1 MTVAEDF
8 GPVIGTCKGCEGEAF
23 FGHCTIAINDTQGW
37 ELFTPSLAPL
47 DRRTSVFHKAGTGK
61 IQVLCM
67 ECAMRMQHL
76 GWTPPGSVPVVLTD
90 ADDGTANGHSE
101 INALWL
107 EAAEND

>member
-23 FGHCTIAINDTQGW
+23 FGHCTIAINADGW
-37 ELFTPSLAPL
+37 ETFTPSLATL
-47 DRRTSVFHKAGTGK
+47 DRRNQVWHDVRKGEL
-61 IQVLCM
+61 QVLCM
-67 ECAMRMQHL
+67 ECAIRMQHL

-90 ADDGTANGHSE
+90 ADDGTANNHSE